1 MLVRGRPLCESLSH
15 IMQNVS
21 TVEPATIRDR
31 AYLLNCYIL
40 MYRATGDKSFLEKSN
55 EIAEELVSLQSNSG
69 AWLSS
74 KGEIDGEATATIVHG
89 FRSLLAEAGND
100 KIQKSLQTAFG
111 FALFQKSLDLQIA
124 KILFEGFMYNED
136 DKFLDKMV
144 ELISSIGID
153 KRVEVSLLLF
163 IATDSMEF
171 LEKALKAVKPL
182 GGLSAQETA
191 DFLLWNLSSFDK
203 DRYPKQPKLR
213 RYIAEQ
219 IELKSLSDYWQALA
233 YILGEASVINSE
245 RVNMADTPKIVDSP
259 LTVLRDSLGESVI
272 LGRTK
277 STQAKLGCKGTFY
290 IGCVG
295 ERTSKDVNLLGCKV
309 LLDGVKPHVIF
320 ISGHRG
326 SGKSYTMGVIAE
338 ELAESRLG
346 IATIIVDPMGIF
358 WSMKYP
364 NWEEKELEALEK
376 WNLTPKGFD
385 NVKVFIPIGFY
396 DKVPE
401 QTRDMPF
408 SLRPSD
414 LTADD
419 WCHTFGID
427 RFSTL
432 GLLTEQVI
440 DRVKKGYRA
449 TIDDQEL
456 DVPGKGN
463 DYSLEDLIKC
473 IETCSDIISED
484 KGFRRDTRRALVARL
499 SSANQWG
506 IFSAKGTSLT
516 HLAVPNQVSVI
527 DVSHLDDSLRALII
541 GILARRILKVR
552 AQISRMEEA
561 AQLGETIDEKVEAE
575 IPVTWLMIDEAHLLA
590 PSKGATAASEPLVE
604 YAKLGRKPGCGLVL
618 VTQQP
623 SATDSRILSQLD
635 VLITHY
641 LSYEPDIIAFTKRSP
656 AEVPVEIKDSGF
668 IRNIPVGMTIVSDES
683 ITSNRALVVKI
694 RPRLSQHSGR
704 EALPKIIEEL
714 TAIAPKQVATPEIE
728 KTVEETGG
736 TLEAEAEALEAL
748 EESTEEE
755 MVEVSPDISIPAPP
769 VLSLPT
775 DLASDY
781 LKRVLEYRFYD
792 YLYPAPKMEGVAEP
806 IVTQAHSREAI
817 REIYTKLKEE
827 GWQIEIEATKSVPV
841 VLASKEKSRLAV
853 GIVETE
859 ENTVIGISSTS
870 ALKNEAAS
878 IVTTV
883 KEIVKGLKAA
893 PRTPRPKPLTR
904 ETIAEE
910 ELPELPS
917 PPPIPRISAEESVKP
932 EISKPASE
940 PEISKPVG
948 VQPIEEEGK
957 EQVSDKEKR
966 QEEILRQIEKFQK
979 YLRSL
984 HEYFELGRMTEDEY
998 VFLKRKTFEKIEQ
1011 LRRSLIE

>member
-1 MLVRGRPLCESLSH
+1 MLVRGRPLCELLSNV
-15 IMQNVS
+15 IQNVLA
-21 TVEPATIRDR
+21 VEPATIRDR
-31 AYLLNCYIL
+31 ANLLNCHIL
-40 MYRATGDKSFLEKSN
+40 MYKATGDKSFLEKSN

-74 KGEIDGEATATIVHG
+74 KGEIDGEATAAIVHA

-100 KIQKSLQTAFG
+100 RIQKALQSAFG
-111 FALFQKSLDLQIA
+111 FAFFQKSLDLQIA
-124 KILFEGFMYNED
+124 KILFEGFIYNED

-144 ELISSIGID
+144 ELISTIDID
-153 KRVEVSLLLF
+153 KRGEIFLLLF
-163 IATDSMEF
+163 MATDSMEF
-171 LEKALKAVKPL
+171 LEKALKAIKPL
-182 GGLSAQETA
+182 RGLSAQETT

-219 IELKSLSDYWQALA
+219 ISFKSLKDYWQALA

-245 RVNMADTPKIVDSP
+245 KVNMVDTPKIVDTP

-295 ERTSKDVNLLGCKV
+295 ERTSKDANLLGCKV

-364 NWEEKELEALEK
+364 NWDQKELEALEK

-408 SLRPSD
+408 SLRPSE

-449 TIDDQEL
+449 IIDDQEL

-473 IETCSDIISED
+473 VENCSDIISED

-516 HLAVPNQVSVI
+516 QLAVPNQVSVI

-541 GILARRILKVR
+541 GILARKILKVR

-590 PSKGATAASEPLVE
+590 PSKGVTAASEPLVE

-656 AEVPVEIKDSGF
+656 AEVPIEIKDSGF

-736 TLEAEAEALEAL
+736 TPEAEAEALEAL
-748 EESTEEE
+748 EEVTEEE
-755 MVEVSPDISIPAPP
+755 MMEVSPDISIPAPP

-792 YLYPAPKMEGVAEP
+792 HLYPAPKMEGVAEP

-827 GWQIEIEATKSVPV
+827 GWQIEIDTTKGVPV

-859 ENTVIGISSTS
+859 ENTIISVSSTS
-870 ALKNEAAS
+870 ALKNEAAGM
-878 IVTTV
+878 VTTI
-883 KEIVKGLKAA
+883 KETVKGLKAA

-904 ETIAEE
+904 ETITEE

-917 PPPIPRISAEESVKP
+917 PPPIPRISAEEGVKP
-932 EISKPASE
+932 EISKPVSE
-940 PEISKPVG
+940 PVG
-948 VQPIEEEGK
+948 VKPLEEEGE

>member
-755 MVEVSPDISIPAPP
+755 MVEVSPDISTPAPP

>member
-1 MLVRGRPLCESLSH
+1 MLVRGRPLCESLSN
-15 IMQNVS
+15 IIQKVS
-21 TVEPATIRDR
+21 TVDPATIRDR

-40 MYRATGDKSFLEKSN
+40 MYRATGDKFFLEKSN
-55 EIAEELVSLQSNSG
+55 KIAEELVSLQSNSG

-74 KGEIDGEATATIVHG
+74 KGEIDIEATATIAHA

-100 KIQKSLQTAFG
+100 KIQKSLQTTFG

-144 ELISSIGID
+144 ELISSIDID
-153 KRVEVSLLLF
+153 KRVEISLLLF
-163 IATDSMEF
+163 MATDSMEF

-191 DFLLWNLSSFDK
+191 DFLLWSLSSFDK

-219 IELKSLSDYWQALA
+219 IDLKSLRDYWQALA
-233 YILGEASVINSE
+233 YILGEASIINSE
-245 RVNMADTPKIVDSP
+245 RVNIVDAPKIVDSP

-295 ERTSKDVNLLGCKV
+295 ERTSRDVNLLGCKV

-326 SGKSYTMGVIAE
+326 SGKSYTMGVITE

-449 TIDDQEL
+449 TIDAQEV

-473 IETCSDIISED
+473 VENCSDIISED

-506 IFSAKGTSLT
+506 IFSARGTSLT
-516 HLAVPNQVSVI
+516 QLAVPNQVSVI

-541 GILARRILKVR
+541 GILARKILKVR

-590 PSKGATAASEPLVE
+590 PSKGVTAASEPLVE

-635 VLITHY
+635 LLITHY

-736 TLEAEAEALEAL
+736 TPEAEAEALEAL
-748 EESTEEE
+748 EEVTEEE
-755 MVEVSPDISIPAPP
+755 MVEVAPDISIPAPP
-769 VLSLPT
+769 ILSLPT

-792 YLYPAPKMEGVAEP
+792 HLYPAPKMEGVAEP

-859 ENTVIGISSTS
+859 ENTVIGVSSTS

-878 IVTTV
+878 MVTTI

-904 ETIAEE
+904 ETMAEE

-917 PPPIPRISAEESVKP
+917 PPPIPRISEEDVKP
-932 EISKPASE
+932 EISKPVSE
-940 PEISKPVG
+940 PEISKPVS

>member
-1 MLVRGRPLCESLSH
+1 MLVRGRPLCESLSN
-15 IMQNVS
+15 IIQKVS
-21 TVEPATIRDR
+21 TVDPATIRDR

-40 MYRATGDKSFLEKSN
+40 MYRATGDKFFLEKSN
-55 EIAEELVSLQSNSG
+55 KIAEELVSLQSNSG

-74 KGEIDGEATATIVHG
+74 KGEIDIEATATIAHA

-100 KIQKSLQTAFG
+100 KIQKSLQTTFG

-144 ELISSIGID
+144 ELISSIDID
-153 KRVEVSLLLF
+153 KRVEISLLLF
-163 IATDSMEF
+163 MATDSMEF

-191 DFLLWNLSSFDK
+191 DFLLWSLSSFDK

-219 IELKSLSDYWQALA
+219 IDLKSLRDYWQALA
-233 YILGEASVINSE
+233 YILGEASIINSE
-245 RVNMADTPKIVDSP
+245 RVNIVDAPKIVDSP

-295 ERTSKDVNLLGCKV
+295 ERTSRDVNLLGCKV

-449 TIDDQEL
+449 TIDAQEV

-473 IETCSDIISED
+473 VENCSDIISED

-516 HLAVPNQVSVI
+516 QLAVPNQVSVI

-541 GILARRILKVR
+541 GILARKILKVR

-590 PSKGATAASEPLVE
+590 PSKGVTAASEPLVE

-635 VLITHY
+635 LLITHY

-736 TLEAEAEALEAL
+736 TPEAEAEALEAL
-748 EESTEEE
+748 EEVTEEE
-755 MVEVSPDISIPAPP
+755 MVEVAPDISIPAPP
-769 VLSLPT
+769 ILSLPT

-792 YLYPAPKMEGVAEP
+792 HLYPAPKMEGVAEP

-859 ENTVIGISSTS
+859 ENTVIGVSSTS
-870 ALKNEAAS
+870 ALKNEAAGM
-878 IVTTV
+878 VTTI

-904 ETIAEE
+904 ETMAEE

-917 PPPIPRISAEESVKP
+917 PPPIPRISAEEGVKP
-932 EISKPASE
+932 EISKPVSE
-940 PEISKPVG
+940 PEISKPVS